1 MSDSGEKTEQP
12 TDRRRT
18 QARRQG
24 NIARSVDMTA
34 ATVLLAAA
42 GGLYFIGPT
51 CGEAFVQ
58 LLRGTLQSDPLLTL
72 DRRTAV
78 ALIWS
83 IAITTA
89 EAVVPLMLLVMFGS
103 FLASVAQV
111 GFLWS
116 PEALQPKWERLN
128 PLSGMQRLFSLQSA
142 MRLIGSFIKIA
153 AVAVVAYS
161 YLLNHQ
167 SEFQAL
173 AQQDLP
179 TLIMTAGRSYCELGF
194 SLAITLVGLAVLD
207 YGYQWWQHERD
218 LRMSKQEL
226 REEMKDMDGNPQ
238 MRARRKEAHK
248 KLAEARDV
256 SQVPTADAVIVNP
269 VHIAIAIKYDSET
282 MPAPIVVAKGKG
294 EIAERIREIA
304 AEHNIPIIERTAL
317 ARSMYKL
324 VKVGQPIPPDMYE
337 VFVEILAYVY
347 RLTGKKVR

>member
-194 SLAITLVGLAVLD
+194 SLAITLVGLAILD

>member
-1 MSDSGEKTEQP
+1 MSDSGDKTEQP

-18 QARRQG
+18 QARQQG
-24 NIARSVDMTA
+24 NIARSVDVTA

-42 GGLYFIGPT
+42 GGLYFIGPR

-58 LLRGTLQSDPLLTL
+58 LLRRTLQSDPLLQL
-72 DRRTAV
+72 DRQSAV

-83 IAITTA
+83 IGITVA
-89 EAVVPLMLLVMFGS
+89 GSVVPLMLLVMLGS

-111 GFLWS
+111 GFLFS

-128 PLSGMQRLFSLQSA
+128 PLSGFQRLFSLQSA
-142 MRLIGSFIKIA
+142 MRLVGSFIKIA
-153 AVAVVAYS
+153 AVAAVAYS
-161 YLLNHQ
+161 YLASHQ
-167 SEFQAL
+167 DEFQSL

-179 TLIMTAGRSYCELGF
+179 ILLMTAGRSYCELGF
-194 SLAITLVGLAVLD
+194 SLAITLVSLAILD

-218 LRMSKQEL
+218 LRMSKQEI
-226 REEMKDMDGNPQ
+226 REESKEMDGNPQ
-238 MRARRKEAHK
+238 MRARRKEAHR

-269 VHIAIAIKYDSET
+269 VHIAIAIKYDAEK

-294 EIAERIREIA
+294 DVAERIREIA
-304 AEHNIPIIERTAL
+304 AQHKIPIIERTAL
-317 ARSMYKL
+317 ARSMYNL

-347 RLTGKKVR
+347 RLTGKKVG

>member
-18 QARRQG
+18 QARQQG
-24 NIARSVDMTA
+24 NIARSVDVTA

-42 GGLYFIGPT
+42 GGLYFIGPS
-51 CGEAFVQ
+51 CGETFLQ
-58 LLRGTLQSDPLLTL
+58 LLRGTLQSDPLLQL
-72 DRRTAV
+72 DRHSAV

-83 IAITTA
+83 IATTVA
-89 EAVVPLMLLVMFGS
+89 GTVVPLMLLVMLGS

-111 GFLWS
+111 GFLFS
-116 PEALQPKWERLN
+116 PEALQPKWNRIN
-128 PLSGMQRLFSLQSA
+128 PLSGFQRLFSLQSA
-142 MRLIGSFIKIA
+142 VRLVGSFFKIA
-153 AVAVVAYS
+153 AVAAVSYS
-161 YLLNHQ
+161 YLASHQ
-167 SEFQAL
+167 PEFQSL

-179 TLIMTAGRSYCELGF
+179 TLIVTAGRSYCELGF
-194 SLAITLVGLAVLD
+194 SIAMTLVSLAVLD

-238 MRARRKEAHK
+238 MRARRREAHK

-269 VHIAIAIKYDSET
+269 VHIAIAIKYDAET

-304 AEHNIPIIERTAL
+304 AEYQIPIIERTAL

-347 RLTGKKVR
+347 RLTGKKAR